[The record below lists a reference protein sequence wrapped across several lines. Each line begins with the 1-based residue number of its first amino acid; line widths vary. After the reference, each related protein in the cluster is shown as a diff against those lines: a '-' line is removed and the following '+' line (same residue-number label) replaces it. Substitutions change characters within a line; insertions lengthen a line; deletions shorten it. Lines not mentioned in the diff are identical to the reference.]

1 MLPETIDYKDLGL
14 DVPDATPLPTA
25 RDWFAKQS
33 PAQQSKMMGARQFDA
48 YKNASTALLSS
59 AKTTSGAEIAANTE
73 YNLGT
78 LNATNLYLAA
88 GDTLRIQVTKN
99 GTPTDLSGAKIVFQ
113 AHLRKDLA

>member
-1 MLPETIDYKDLGL
+1 MPENQLIGSVTVKSVLTKLSIVSDT
-14 DVPDATPLPTA
+14 ATTSSSGS
-25 RDWFAKQS
+25 DNW
-33 PAQQSKMMGARQFDA
+33 QFDA
-48 YKNASTALLSS
+48 YKNASTARLSS